1 MSVAR
6 EREACLNSAEE
17 VCRNG
22 NGGLALRSGS
32 KIMIASMDLGEP
44 ISYQVLAGGTKV
56 FSSDEAEIGRV
67 VHVLA
72 AEDEDIF
79 DGIVIDEKAG
89 PGGHRFADADQILAI
104 YEHGVVLNIDRAAAE
119 QLHKP
124 SPNPAVLRDDPAA
137 PDVGALAGK
146 LRRAWDYISGNY

>member
-67 VHVLA
+67 VHV
-72 AEDEDIF
+72 
-79 DGIVIDEKAG
+79 
-89 PGGHRFADADQILAI
+89 
-104 YEHGVVLNIDRAAAE
+104 
-119 QLHKP
+119 
-124 SPNPAVLRDDPAA
+124 SPLRT
-137 PDVGALAGK
+137 
-146 LRRAWDYISGNY
+146 RTSSTES